1 MQTPPPAEIRTVFPA
16 RKPPEAP
23 LEHKP
28 LENYIQEQYSPKAL
42 RKVVKSKSVDVPY
55 LTYNA
60 QSCNPKTVKQDASSY
75 LVNAPKSP
83 ELNKKVQF
91 LSIPN
96 GKHKQRRSRSPIQA
110 VAKLFKKSENSA
122 SDSSLENRER
132 RSIAKI
138 VKNIGSKLVGGD
150 TYLRVDYNVDSSSDD
165 AVDLYRGRQGNP
177 ENKHSLKQTFRKLS
191 HGTVNFAKS
200 LGLSNEKLIDNNLSD
215 FEKTK
220 QSLLRSNALLNNS
233 TEKFV
238 SSYREPPAR
247 ENFGV
252 VNREKA
258 SKEAALVTRNI
269 SDCFRDNRKLKF
281 SPPPEFTSSRPVAE
295 SAETNARKTSDSAS
309 AVSRGGSGAR
319 FRSMFGGGR
328 KLKERLVLAVS
339 IGAVLFTLL
348 LVVDLQLDLG
358 MSGRYVIPSH
368 GRVRY
373 VSQEDGPGSAYNSF
387 RKRFLQKTHR

>member
-1 MQTPPPAEIRTVFPA
+1 MK
-16 RKPPEAP
+16 KPPELP
-23 LEHKP
+23 EHKP

-42 RKVVKSKSVDVPY
+42 RKKVVKSKSVDVPY
-55 LTYNA
+55 LIYNA
-60 QSCNPKTVKQDASSY
+60 QNHNPKTVKQTASSY
-75 LVNAPKSP
+75 LVNTNAFTQKSP
-83 ELNKKVQF
+83 EFNKKVQF

-96 GKHKQRRSRSPIQA
+96 RNQKQRRSRSPIQA
-110 VAKLFKKSENSA
+110 VANLFKKSDNTVTDNSV
-122 SDSSLENRER
+122 DRKK
-132 RSIAKI
+132 SISKI
-138 VKNIGSKLVGGD
+138 VKNIGSKLVGSD
-150 TYLRVDYNVDSSSDD
+150 NYLKVDHGLDSSSDD
-165 AVDLYRGRQGNP
+165 TVDVYRARQGNHNV
-177 ENKHSLKQTFRKLS
+177 ENKPNAHYLKQTFRKLS
-191 HGTVNFAKS
+191 HGTVNLAKS
-200 LGLSNEKLIDNNLSD
+200 LGLSNEKLTDNLSD

-238 SSYREPPAR
+238 SSYRDPPAK

-252 VNREKA
+252 VNREKT
-258 SKEAALVTRNI
+258 KEAAKEAHRSGLVTRNI
-269 SDCFRDNRKLKF
+269 ADCFRDNRKLKF
-281 SPPPEFTSSRPVAE
+281 SPPPEFASPRPVAE
-295 SAETNARKTSDSAS
+295 SAETIARKTSDGPS
-309 AVSRGGSGAR
+309 AVGRGGSGAR
-319 FRSMFGGGR
+319 WFLSMFGGGL